1 MLMRKA
7 ARVTA
12 PPRQRQ
18 ADMASFSAPIAGWVA
33 NRALSLPGGVQGAAV
48 LENWFPTATGAILRR
63 GSSVYVQVSE
73 TDSVPSIFKYVVGNV
88 RKLFAATGTTIYDI
102 TTIVNPVGYVV
113 GSPDD
118 YDIGEDDYA
127 VGEPPLGDANI
138 VWSGALGG
146 DWHTVQFATTGGI
159 FLIGV
164 NGTSVGFIYDGAAFY
179 PNIAGGV
186 WALSY
191 DAGTVDFTKG
201 AVLTG
206 GTSAATATILDIV
219 PSGTAGVGALLLTN
233 ITGTFANDEAITDAD
248 GGSATAASDATSVV
262 PGVTFGGLLTSAD
275 MAFVWVYKEALWFVQ
290 KDSLSAW
297 YMPVDQ
303 IGGTATEYPLG
314 GEFGEG
320 GSLLLGQSWS
330 LNASGQGGLSE
341 QNVFLSTEG
350 EIVVFQGSGPS
361 EASTW
366 GKVGTYQIGTPMGRR
381 AFIRAG
387 GDLIFATT
395 IGFVA
400 LSTAVQVDVAA
411 LSPKAVSYAIE
422 DIWNSAVAQRGRQG
436 WVCCLW
442 PESQM
447 VAIAPPRGDYS
458 PAFYVSNTRTGAWA
472 PFTNWNAICMEVFN
486 GELYFGTPDGF
497 VMKGMIGGTD
507 NGIPFTGTY
516 MPLFSDEGKPSVMK
530 VAQMARCE
538 IKSAVD
544 INERLFCRFDFDDIP
559 PSPPDVEPVPVGNE
573 WDNAIWDE
581 SLWSAERPGVITK
594 RRHSVNGNGY
604 RLSQG
609 IQITSGAAVPL
620 DAQIIT
626 VDVTYTSGD
635 IFT

>member
-18 ADMASFSAPIAGWVA
+18 ADMASFSAPIAGWIA

-63 GSSVYVQVSE
+63 GSAVYVQVSE

-88 RKLFAATGTTIYDI
+88 RKLFAATASTIYDI

-113 GSPDD
+113 GAPGD
-118 YDIGEDDYA
+118 YDIGEADYV

-179 PNIAGGV
+179 PNVAGGV
-186 WALSY
+186 WTIAYSGET
-191 DAGTVDFTKG
+191 AVFVPGETV
-201 AVLTG
+201 TG
-206 GTSAATATILDIV
+206 GTSAATAIV
-219 PSGTAGVGALLLTN
+219 VEDVASATPGVGALLVKTV
-233 ITGTFANDEAITDAD
+233 TGTFSAAEALT
-248 GGSATAASDATSVV
+248 GSVAGAASSTSLQTSVV
-262 PGVTFGGLLTSAD
+262 PGVTFPGTLTSAD
-275 MAFVWVYKEALWFVQ
+275 MAFVWVYKKALWFVQ

-297 YMPVDQ
+297 YLPVDQ

-422 DIWNSAVAQRGRQG
+422 DIWNSAVAQRGRQN

-447 VAIAPPRGDYS
+447 VTIAPPRGDYS

-472 PFTNWNAICMEVFN
+472 PFTNWNAICMEVFD

-497 VMKGMIGGTD
+497 VMKGMVGGTD
-507 NGIPFTGTY
+507 NGSPFAGTY

-538 IKSAVD
+538 IKSVVD
-544 INERLFCRFDFDDIP
+544 INERLFCRFDFDDTI
-559 PSPPDVEPVPVGNE
+559 PSPPDVNPVTVGSE
-573 WDNAIWDE
+573 WDNAIWGE

-594 RRHSVNGNGY
+594 RRHSVNGSGY